1 MDYGVCTEMHIVHP
15 GSGGD
20 GRHASLEDHVE
31 PLLRGEMSRYR
42 VNAAAGGGAP
52 PPPPPPGQGAEW
64 APSVA
69 EGK

>member
-15 GSGGD
+15 GSGD

-42 VNAAAGGGAP
+42 VNAAAGGGATAATAS
-52 PPPPPPGQGAEW
+52 GAGAEW